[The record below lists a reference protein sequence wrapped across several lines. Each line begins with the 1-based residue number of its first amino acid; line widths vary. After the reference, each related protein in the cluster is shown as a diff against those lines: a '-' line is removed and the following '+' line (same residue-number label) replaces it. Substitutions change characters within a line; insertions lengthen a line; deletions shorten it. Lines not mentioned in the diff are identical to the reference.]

1 MTKYQR
7 IYGQLELSQNGRLAN
22 VRTREELFRI
32 LGFCSSN
39 GTPVA
44 IDSQSGE
51 VLEVSEDKSA
61 YPGSDNSDSMR
72 HLSDLMTR
80 TAGRRLDRQDKKNDR
95 VTSRNS
101 EADVIARA
109 QGREP

>member
-1 MTKYQR
+1 MKKYQR
-7 IYGQLELSQNGRLAN
+7 IYGQLELPRNGHLAN
-22 VRTREELFRI
+22 VKTREELFRI
-32 LGFCSSN
+32 LGFCEPN

-44 IDSQSGE
+44 LDGRKGE
-51 VLEVSEDKSA
+51 VLEVSEDKSG
-61 YPGSDNSDSMR
+61 YPGSENSDSMR
-72 HLSDLMTR
+72 HVSDLMTR
-80 TAGRRLDRQDKKNDR
+80 TAGRGLDRQDKKNDR

>member
-1 MTKYQR
+1 MKKSLH
-7 IYGQLELSQNGRLAN
+7 IYGQLELPRNGHLAN

-44 IDSQSGE
+44 LDGREEEI
-51 VLEVSEDKSA
+51 LEASEAKSA
-61 YPGSDNSDSMR
+61 YPGSDNGDSMR
-72 HLSDLMTR
+72 HLSDLKTR
-80 TAGRRLDRQDKKNDR
+80 TAGRRLDGQDKKNDR